1 MFQNDQHILTLLGD
15 ELGRIHSNHNVALA
29 DLTQKMEAENDQKLA
44 QKQLEIDELHKT
56 IDASAGDQ
64 LALTRLKDEH
74 TAQIQEIN
82 KEFNGVKVLFSNLFE
97 RRDMHDGESFSL
109 IFF

>member
-1 MFQNDQHILTLLGD
+1 MSQNNNQHILSLLND
-15 ELGRIHSNHNVALA
+15 ELARIHSNHDVALA

-74 TAQIQEIN
+74 TAQV
-82 KEFNGVKVLFSNLFE
+82 KEMSKDFNGVKALFSNLVW
-97 RRDMHDGESFSL
+97 D
-109 IFF
+109 